1 MMEVKQVR
9 QGSRRSYHPALRVVA
24 GEGFQHSA
32 VAKPILNRY
41 DDDTKE
47 QTL

>member
-1 MMEVKQVR
+1 MMEVEQMR
-9 QGSRRSYHPALRVVA
+9 QGSRCGYHPALRVIA
-24 GEGFQHSA
+24 DEGFQHSA

-41 DDDTKE
+41 DDTKE